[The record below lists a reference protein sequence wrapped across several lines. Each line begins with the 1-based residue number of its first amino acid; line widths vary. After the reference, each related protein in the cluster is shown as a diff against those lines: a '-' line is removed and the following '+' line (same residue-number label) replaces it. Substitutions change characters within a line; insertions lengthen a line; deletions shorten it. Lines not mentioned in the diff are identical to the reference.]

1 MTIRRAA
8 AADLD
13 ALERMLERCSVRTRT
28 LRFSI
33 PVRSLP
39 RAYAAGIARPARG
52 EAHWVAE
59 NGGEIAALASV
70 TGAEAAVLVEDAW
83 QRQGLGTRVLERA
96 VDDAARHGV
105 TELAADVA
113 FDSPHAL
120 RMLSRLGAATVSV
133 TPEGYRLV
141 MKLATRAEPCSTAR
155 TTRRTARSRARS
167 RS

>member
-1 MTIRRAA
+1 
-8 AADLD
+8 
-13 ALERMLERCSVRTRT
+13 
-28 LRFSI
+28 
-33 PVRSLP
+33 
-39 RAYAAGIARPARG
+39 
-52 EAHWVAE
+52 VAE

-83 QRQGLGTRVLERA
+83 QRQGLGMRVLERA